1 MKAAVHNL
9 EGKKI
14 KDIELAN
21 FVFGVEKNDVLLH
34 QVYVAQYANRRQI
47 LAHTKDR
54 AERAGSGKKPW
65 KQKGTGR
72 ARVGSVRSPIWRK
85 GGVIFG
91 PTKDRNFKK
100 DVSKKMNHKALA
112 VVLSEKLADKE
123 IIIVD
128 SLEIKESKTKKM
140 GKALESLKIKGSVLF
155 GFLKSEQEAKRA
167 SRNIPRVDN
176 IDAENLNIFD
186 ILNHKYLVLS
196 EEGVKM
202 IEKKYKK

>member
-1 MKAAVHNL
+1 
-9 EGKKI
+9 
-14 KDIELAN
+14 
-21 FVFGVEKNDVLLH
+21 
-34 QVYVAQYANRRQI
+34 
-47 LAHTKDR
+47 
-54 AERAGSGKKPW
+54 
-65 KQKGTGR
+65 
-72 ARVGSVRSPIWRK
+72 
-85 GGVIFG
+85 
-91 PTKDRNFKK
+91 
-100 DVSKKMNHKALA
+100 MNHKALA